1 MTDAR
6 LIPANGRVAAVHLQ
20 GQVDAA
26 TFVKGDAAQIC
37 VAVADL
43 RAEPGQQGR
52 ARQLLFG
59 QTLKIFEVR
68 DGMAFVQSDRDG
80 YVGYVSFSHLSEAV
94 QATHFVSARSAHL
107 YEKPGLKGA
116 VINDISFGSR
126 LRIVS
131 GHGSYSETHD
141 GYFIW
146 RDHIRP
152 ITAPLRDPVTVAQ
165 LFFGTPYLWGGN
177 SHRGIDCSGLVQS
190 AMLACDIACPADSDM
205 QEASL
210 GELLDSTAPVQR
222 GDLFFWKGHEAIAV
236 DAHTIIHANAG
247 SMAVS
252 YEPIG
257 KAIERIIAQGEGEVT
272 SRRRP

>member
-1 MTDAR
+1 M
-6 LIPANGRVAAVHLQ
+6 PANGRVAAAHLK
-20 GQVDAA
+20 GKVEA
-26 TFVKGDAAQIC
+26 TTFLNGAAAQIC
-37 VAVADL
+37 VPVADL
-43 RAEPGQQGR
+43 RSDPAMQGR
-52 ARQLLFG
+52 DRQLLFG
-59 QTLKIFEVR
+59 ETLTVYETR
-68 DGMAFVQSDRDG
+68 DGKAFIQTDRDG
-80 YVGYVSFSHLSEAV
+80 YVGYVSQTDLSDAV
-94 QATHFVSARSAHL
+94 EATHFVSARSAHL
-107 YEKPGLKGA
+107 FAAPGLKGA
-116 VINDISFGSR
+116 LVSDLSFGSR

-141 GYFIW
+141 GHFIW

-210 GELLDSTAPVQR
+210 GGLLDSTAPVQR
-222 GDLFFWKGHEAIAV
+222 GDLFFWKGHVAIAV
-236 DAHTIIHANAG
+236 DANTIIHANAG

-252 YEPIG
+252 YEPID

-272 SRRRP
+272 SRRRL

>member
-6 LIPANGRVAAVHLQ
+6 LIPANGRVAAAHLK
-20 GQVDAA
+20 GRVDAVA
-26 TFVKGDAAQIC
+26 YVDGKAAQIC
-37 VAVADL
+37 VPIADL
-43 RAEPGQQGR
+43 RADPGQQGR
-52 ARQLLFG
+52 ARQMLFG
-59 QTLKIFEVR
+59 ETLTVFETR

-80 YVGYVSFSHLSEAV
+80 YVGYVSHSHLSEAAE
-94 QATHFVSARSAHL
+94 ATHFVSARSAHL
-107 YEKPGLKGA
+107 FAKAGLKGA
-116 VINDISFGSR
+116 MIDDISFGSR

-131 GHGSYSETHD
+131 GHGDYSETHD

-165 LFFGTPYLWGGN
+165 QFFGTPYLWGGN

-190 AMLACDIACPADSDM
+190 AMMACNIACPADSDQ

-210 GELLDSTAPVQR
+210 GEPLDNSEPVHR
-222 GDLFFWKGHEAIAV
+222 GDLFFWKGHVAIAV
-236 DAHTIIHANAG
+236 DSDTIIHANAG

-252 YEPIG
+252 YEPID

-272 SRRRP
+272 SRKRL